1 MYAGRRNGTVDV
13 WDTRQ
18 FGRAVNGVPRLL
30 RTLRNP
36 ISSGAVSCVAAFPDG
51 RHIAVYV
58 LPLVRFFSHTS
69 LILFLSL
76 PPTLFFVVC
85 IVLRFWGLYSVRRV
99 ITSGCGTQA
108 KVRIRT

>member
-1 MYAGRRNGTVDV
+1 MYAGRRNCTVDV

-18 FGRAVNGVPRLL
+18 FGRTVNGVPRLL

-58 LPLVRFFSHTS
+58 D
-69 LILFLSL
+69 
-76 PPTLFFVVC
+76 
-85 IVLRFWGLYSVRRV
+85 
-99 ITSGCGTQA
+99 
-108 KVRIRT
+108 